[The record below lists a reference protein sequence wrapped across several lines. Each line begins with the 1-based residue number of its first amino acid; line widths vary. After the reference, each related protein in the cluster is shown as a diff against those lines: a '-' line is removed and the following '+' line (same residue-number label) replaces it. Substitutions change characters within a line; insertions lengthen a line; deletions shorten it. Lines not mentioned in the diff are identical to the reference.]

1 MHSIGPFVAIHLLN
15 CRNRTGKI
23 SAIDSIFV
31 IKSKIM
37 KPKTINTL
45 YWIFTILF
53 CALMIFSSWSSI
65 LVNEDSIKL
74 IHGMLGY
81 PEYFIPF
88 TGWAKLIG
96 VIVLLIPGYGR
107 IKEWA
112 YAGLFFDLIAAVY
125 SGIAVSK
132 TFDPLM
138 LTLLI
143 WFAPG
148 ILSYI
153 FWHKKIKLHS
163 NKKIVSENKQETALS
178 Y

>member
-1 MHSIGPFVAIHLLN
+1 
-15 CRNRTGKI
+15 
-23 SAIDSIFV
+23 
-31 IKSKIM
+31 M

-53 CALMIFSSWSSI
+53 SALMLFSSWSSI
-65 LVNEDSIKL
+65 LINEDSVKL

-96 VIVLLIPGYGR
+96 VIVILIPGFSR

-112 YAGLFFDLIAAVY
+112 YAGLFFDLVAAVY
-125 SGIAVSK
+125 SGIAVAK

-138 LTLLI
+138 LTLLA
-143 WFAPG
+143 WFVPG
-148 ILSYI
+148 ILSYVY
-153 FWHKKIKLHS
+153 WHKKMKLAF
-163 NKKIVSENKQETALS
+163 KKKVIAENKNDAVLT

>member
-1 MHSIGPFVAIHLLN
+1 
-15 CRNRTGKI
+15 
-23 SAIDSIFV
+23 
-31 IKSKIM
+31 M

-45 YWIFTILF
+45 YWTFTILF

-65 LVNEDSIKL
+65 LVNEDSVKL

-112 YAGLFFDLIAAVY
+112 YAGLFFDLIGAVY
-125 SGIAVSK
+125 SGIAVSQ
-132 TFDPLM
+132 TFDPLI
-138 LTLLI
+138 LTMLI
-143 WFAPG
+143 WFVPG
-148 ILSYI
+148 VLSYI
-153 FWHKKIKLHS
+153 YLHKKLKLDS
-163 NKKIVSENKQETALS
+163 NKKIVSENKKEDAFS

>member
-1 MHSIGPFVAIHLLN
+1 
-15 CRNRTGKI
+15 
-23 SAIDSIFV
+23 
-31 IKSKIM
+31 M

-45 YWIFTILF
+45 YWIYTNQFS
-53 CALMIFSSWSSI
+53 ALMLITSLGSI
-65 LVNEDSIKL
+65 VVNEDAVKL

-96 VIVLLIPGYGR
+96 VIVILIPGLDR

-125 SGIAVSK
+125 SGIAVAK
-132 TFDPLM
+132 AFDPMM
-138 LTLLI
+138 LTLLV
-143 WFAPG
+143 WFVPG
-148 ILSYI
+148 ILSYVY
-153 FWHKKIKLHS
+153 WHKKMKLQLKG
-163 NKKIVSENKQETALS
+163 NVMVEDKKEAALT

>member
-1 MHSIGPFVAIHLLN
+1 
-15 CRNRTGKI
+15 
-23 SAIDSIFV
+23 
-31 IKSKIM
+31 M

-45 YWIFTILF
+45 YWTFTILF

-96 VIVLLIPGYGR
+96 AITLLIPGNGR

-112 YAGLFFDLIAAVY
+112 YAGLFFDLVAAVY
-125 SGIAVSK
+125 SGIAYPK
-132 TFDPLM
+132 PL
-138 LTLLI
+138 TR
-143 WFAPG
+143 
-148 ILSYI
+148 
-153 FWHKKIKLHS
+153 
-163 NKKIVSENKQETALS
+163 
-178 Y
+178 

>member
-1 MHSIGPFVAIHLLN
+1 
-15 CRNRTGKI
+15 
-23 SAIDSIFV
+23 
-31 IKSKIM
+31 M

-53 CALMIFSSWSSI
+53 SALMIFSSWGSI
-65 LVNEDSIKL
+65 LVNEDAVQL

-96 VIVLLIPGYGR
+96 SIVILIPGLRR

-112 YAGLFFDLIAAVY
+112 YAGLFFDLVAAVY

-138 LTLLI
+138 LTMLL
-143 WFAPG
+143 WFVPG
-148 ILSYI
+148 ILSYV
-153 FWHKKIKLHS
+153 FWHKKMRLASQKGGMAE
-163 NKKIVSENKQETALS
+163 KKIEPALT

>member
-1 MHSIGPFVAIHLLN
+1 
-15 CRNRTGKI
+15 
-23 SAIDSIFV
+23 
-31 IKSKIM
+31 M

-65 LVNEDSIKL
+65 LVNKDSVDL

-81 PEYFIPF
+81 PQYFIPF
-88 TGWAKLIG
+88 TGWAKLLG
-96 VIVLLIPGYGR
+96 SIVLLIPGNSR

-112 YAGLFFDLIAAVY
+112 YAGLFFDLVAAVY
-125 SGIAVSK
+125 SGIAVSQ
-132 TFDPLM
+132 TFNPLM
-138 LTLLI
+138 LTMAI
-143 WFAPG
+143 WFIPG

-153 FWHKKIKLHS
+153 FWHKKMRLDA
-163 NKKIVSENKQETALS
+163 NKKVVAENKKEAALS

>member
-1 MHSIGPFVAIHLLN
+1 
-15 CRNRTGKI
+15 
-23 SAIDSIFV
+23 
-31 IKSKIM
+31 M

-45 YWIFTILF
+45 YWTFTILF

-65 LVNEDSIKL
+65 LVNEDSVKL

-96 VIVLLIPGYGR
+96 CIVLLIPGYGR

-112 YAGLFFDLIAAVY
+112 YAGLFFDLVAAVY

-132 TFDPLM
+132 TFNPLM
-138 LTLLI
+138 LTLLF
-143 WFAPG
+143 WFVPG

-153 FWHKKIKLHS
+153 FWHKKRKLALDK
-163 NKKIVSENKQETALS
+163 NLVSENKKEAAFS

>member
-1 MHSIGPFVAIHLLN
+1 
-15 CRNRTGKI
+15 
-23 SAIDSIFV
+23 
-31 IKSKIM
+31 M

-65 LVNEDSIKL
+65 LVNEDSVKL

-88 TGWAKLIG
+88 TGWAKLLG
-96 VIVLLIPGYGR
+96 SIVLLIPGNGR

-125 SGIAVSK
+125 SGIAVSP
-132 TFDPLM
+132 TFNPLM
-138 LTLLI
+138 VTMLF
-143 WFAPG
+143 WFIPG

-153 FWHKKIKLHS
+153 YWHKKIKLEVS
-163 NKKIVSENKQETALS
+163 SKVVPGNNKEAAYS

>member
-1 MHSIGPFVAIHLLN
+1 
-15 CRNRTGKI
+15 
-23 SAIDSIFV
+23 
-31 IKSKIM
+31 M
-37 KPKTINTL
+37 KQKTVNTL

-53 CALMIFSSWSSI
+53 SALMLFSSWSSI

-96 VIVLLIPGYGR
+96 VIVILIPGFKR

-112 YAGLFFDLIAAVY
+112 YAGLFFDLVAAVY
-125 SGIAVSK
+125 SGIAVSN
-132 TFDPLM
+132 TFNPLM
-138 LTLLI
+138 LTMLA
-143 WFAPG
+143 WFVPG
-148 ILSYI
+148 ILSYVY
-153 FWHKKIKLHS
+153 WHKKMKLDS
-163 NKKIVSENKQETALS
+163 NREPVEESKKETVLS